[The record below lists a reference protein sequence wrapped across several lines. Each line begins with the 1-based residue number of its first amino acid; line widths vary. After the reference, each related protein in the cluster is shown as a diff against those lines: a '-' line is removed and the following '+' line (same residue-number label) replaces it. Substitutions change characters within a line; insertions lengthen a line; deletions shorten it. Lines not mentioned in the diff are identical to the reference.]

1 MIKCAL
7 QRRRKNYHNSENCE
21 PNVENPTDYKHR
33 QVSKTQYNV
42 WRGNLCRKI
51 GTYDVRR
58 KYKTMLTMEDKRRV
72 LWCFCEWP
80 IVWSANLS

>member
-1 MIKCAL
+1 MSAFMAAFPVP
-7 QRRRKNYHNSENCE
+7 NSEFKKLPPHSPFLNI
-21 PNVENPTDYKHR
+21 VK
-33 QVSKTQYNV
+33 QAISALKA
-42 WRGNLCRKI
+42 GNFCRKI

-80 IVWSANLS
+80 IVWSSNLS